1 VLNTIAATATT
12 AYLAVNSQPELRVEA
27 LVHGFA
33 VATAWG
39 AAILFL
45 GAIVAAV
52 LINAGRPDSEARR
65 A

>member
-12 AYLAVNSQPELRVEA
+12 AYLAVNSNPQLKVEA
-27 LVHGFA
+27 LVHGFS
-33 VATAWG
+33 VGTAWG

-52 LINAGRPDSEARR
+52 LINAGRPNLEARR